1 MPSSIKST
9 QFIPTY
15 TFIYTYCFN
24 KHLLR
29 YTTETLWE
37 KRTETCERRG
47 EILFSTDISFS
58 ANVECHFHSN
68 FVLLNI
74 LLWPFLK
81 RGRENLP
88 SPGTLIFINVSRL
101 DVLTCFMVSH
111 VKLLHFPK
119 NMLFI
124 FCLKYILL
132 VLCNIVY
139 NPIRDINNIILIFY
153 YILVQILGTNIFYK

>member
-1 MPSSIKST
+1 MKST

-29 YTTETLWE
+29 YTTETLRE

-81 RGRENLP
+81 RGREK
-88 SPGTLIFINVSRL
+88 STKSW
-101 DVLTCFMVSH
+101 DTH
-111 VKLLHFPK
+111 
-119 NMLFI
+119 
-124 FCLKYILL
+124 
-132 VLCNIVY
+132 
-139 NPIRDINNIILIFY
+139 
-153 YILVQILGTNIFYK
+153 FYKCLRIRCFNMFYGKSCQTIAFSKEYALYFLLKVHITCTV